1 MAVIRGKLRER
12 QATTEII
19 CLFKNMDELTFQEV
33 AMKAKQAG
41 YLFFP
46 YHAFV
51 NYLGEIHE
59 GREEKAVA
67 NAEID
72 DTEEAYTILV
82 GAPSAK
88 KVTPEQR
95 KAVLELCSKYPQAV
109 YKEFE
114 GSIKDEL
121 I

>member
-12 QATTEII
+12 QDTTEIL
-19 CLFKNMDELTFQEV
+19 CLFKNMDEQTYQEV
-33 AMKAKQAG
+33 AMRAKQAG

-59 GREEKAVA
+59 GRDEKAVA

-72 DTEEAYTILV
+72 NTEEAYTILV
-82 GAPSAK
+82 DAPSAT

-95 KAVLELCSKYPQAV
+95 KAVIKLCSKYPQAT

-114 GSIKDEL
+114 GRINDEL